1 MVKGTGLT
9 SWREHGW
16 PVTRGSEGRAGRFA
30 SASARPV
37 VRTSLGTFECPTD
50 REYPVELA
58 MANRDPSLVDR
69 KEFERCYQSVMD
81 DQSRS
86 SGWRIGIMNWVR
98 KGLSYLFR

>member
-1 MVKGTGLT
+1 MVKGSGLT

-37 VRTSLGTFECPTD
+37 VRTSLGTFEC
-50 REYPVELA
+50 RQGEYPVDKA
-58 MANRDPSLVDR
+58 MLLRDPRTVDR

-81 DQSRS
+81 EQSRS